1 MTVTERQASASE
13 PEQER
18 SAPRRR
24 LVIRGRSL
32 EPVALP
38 LTWLAIIILFSVLR
52 PAVFPT
58 AANAAS
64 ILSSQAVLVVLT
76 LGVLAP
82 LTVGDLDVSAAAVVG
97 LSAMMLVILTV
108 NLHINVVLA
117 VVLTIAGS
125 SLVGLL
131 NGVCSALLGLDTLIV
146 TLATGSLVAG
156 ITSWI
161 SNNNTITGLPQVL
174 VQLVVANHFLGVSL
188 EFYYGLALCL
198 VVFYL
203 LRYTPLGRR
212 MLIVGQARDVAWLSG
227 INVRRVRLG
236 SLVFSATL
244 AGLAGVLY
252 AGTSGSASSA
262 GGAELLLPAYAAAF
276 LGATTITPGRFNPF
290 GSFIAVYFL
299 VTGITGLQLLGA
311 QNYVQQIFYGAALLI
326 AVTVSIL
333 VKRSP
338 RAKTQTTAGD
348 APQLSLSRG
357 AASSARPRPA
367 SPRILPDVRHLRSA
381 RARGR

>member
-1 MTVTERQASASE
+1 MTVTERQAAASG
-13 PEQER
+13 PEQDR
-18 SAPRRR
+18 GAPRR
-24 LVIRGRSL
+24 LVVRRRSL

-38 LTWLAIIILFSVLR
+38 ITWLAVIILFSILR
-52 PAVFPT
+52 PQLFPT

-64 ILSSQAVLVVLT
+64 ILSSQAVLVTLT
-76 LGVLAP
+76 LGILAP
-82 LTVGDLDVSAAAVVG
+82 LTVGDLDISAAAVVG
-97 LSAMMLVILTV
+97 LSAMMLVILTA
-108 NLHINVVLA
+108 NLHINVLLA
-117 VVLTIAGS
+117 VVLTIACA

-156 ITSWI
+156 ITAWI

-174 VQLVVANHFLGVSL
+174 VQVVVGDHFLGVSL
-188 EFYYGLALCL
+188 EFFYGLALCL

-227 INVRRVRLG
+227 INVRRVRMG
-236 SLVFSATL
+236 SLVFSATF

-252 AGTSGSASSA
+252 AGTSGSAEPA

-290 GSFIAVYFL
+290 GSLIAVYFL

-338 RAKTQTTAGD
+338 RAKTPTAAGD
-348 APQLSLSRG
+348 AP
-357 AASSARPRPA
+357 
-367 SPRILPDVRHLRSA
+367 
-381 RARGR
+381 

>member
-1 MTVTERQASASE
+1 MTVTERQAAASG
-13 PEQER
+13 PEQEGA
-18 SAPRRR
+18 APRRR
-24 LVIRGRSL
+24 LVRRRSL
-32 EPVALP
+32 EPIALP
-38 LTWLAIIILFSVLR
+38 LTWLAVIILFSVLR
-52 PAVFPT
+52 PHVFPT
-58 AANAAS
+58 TANAAS

-76 LGVLAP
+76 LAVLAP
-82 LTVGDLDVSAAAVVG
+82 LTVGDLDVSAASVVG
-97 LSAMMLVILTV
+97 LSAMLLVILTA

-117 VVLTIAGS
+117 VLITIACSG
-125 SLVGLL
+125 LVGLL

-156 ITSWI
+156 ITAWI
-161 SNNNTITGLPQVL
+161 SDNNTITGLSPVI
-174 VQLVVANHFLGVSL
+174 VRLVVADHFLGVSL
-188 EFYYGLALCL
+188 EFFYGLALCL

-203 LRYTPLGRR
+203 LRYTPIGRR
-212 MLIVGQARDVAWLSG
+212 MLIVGQAREVAWLSG
-227 INVRRVRLG
+227 INVRRVRVG
-236 SLVFSATL
+236 SLVFCAAL

-252 AGTSGSASSA
+252 AGNSGSAEPA
-262 GGAELLLPAYAAAF
+262 GGTELLLPAYAAAF

-338 RAKTQTTAGD
+338 RARQASAAGED
-348 APQLSLSRG
+348 P
-357 AASSARPRPA
+357 
-367 SPRILPDVRHLRSA
+367 
-381 RARGR
+381 

>member
-1 MTVTERQASASE
+1 M
-13 PEQER
+13 
-18 SAPRRR
+18 
-24 LVIRGRSL
+24 
-32 EPVALP
+32 ALP
-38 LTWLAIIILFSVLR
+38 ITWLAVIILFSILR
-52 PAVFPT
+52 PALFPT

-64 ILSSQAVLVVLT
+64 ILSSQAVLVALT

-97 LSAMMLVILTV
+97 LSAMMLVILTA

-117 VVLTIAGS
+117 VVLTIACA

-156 ITSWI
+156 ITAWI

-174 VQLVVANHFLGVSL
+174 VQVVVADHFLGVSL
-188 EFYYGLALCL
+188 EFFYGLALCL

-227 INVRRVRLG
+227 INVRRVRMG
-236 SLVFSATL
+236 SLVFSATF

-252 AGTSGSASSA
+252 AGTSGSAPPA
-262 GGAELLLPAYAAAF
+262 GGAGAPAARLRGRVPGSNDDHAGPLQSIRLAHRRLLPGDRNHRPAAA
-276 LGATTITPGRFNPF
+276 
-290 GSFIAVYFL
+290 GS
-299 VTGITGLQLLGA
+299 TE
-311 QNYVQQIFYGAALLI
+311 
-326 AVTVSIL
+326 
-333 VKRSP
+333 
-338 RAKTQTTAGD
+338 
-348 APQLSLSRG
+348 
-357 AASSARPRPA
+357 
-367 SPRILPDVRHLRSA
+367 LRSA
-381 RARGR
+381 NLLRRGLADRGDRVDSG

>member
-1 MTVTERQASASE
+1 MTVTERQAAASG

-18 SAPRRR
+18 SKPRR
-24 LVIRGRSL
+24 LVLRGRSL

-38 LTWLAIIILFSVLR
+38 LTWLATIILFSVLR

-58 AANAAS
+58 SANAAS
-64 ILSSQAVLVVLT
+64 ILSSQAVLVVVT
-76 LGVLAP
+76 LAVLAP
-82 LTVGDLDVSAAAVVG
+82 LTVGDLDISAAAVVG
-97 LSAMMLVILTV
+97 LSAMMLVILTA
-108 NLHINVVLA
+108 NLHFNVILA
-117 VVLTIAGS
+117 VVLTIAAC
-125 SLVGLL
+125 SLVGVL
-131 NGVCSALLGLDTLIV
+131 NGVCSALFGLDTLIV
-146 TLATGSLVAG
+146 TLATGSLVGG
-156 ITSWI
+156 ITAWI
-161 SNNNTITGLPQVL
+161 SDNNTITGLPQVL
-174 VQLVVANHFLGVSL
+174 VSLVVADHFLGVSL
-188 EFYYGLALCL
+188 EFFYGLALCIA
-198 VVFYL
+198 VFYL

-227 INVRRVRLG
+227 INVRRVRMG

-252 AGTSGSASSA
+252 AGTSGSAEPA
-262 GGAELLLPAYAAAF
+262 GGTELLLPAYAAAF

-290 GSFIAVYFL
+290 GSLIAVYFL

-338 RAKTQTTAGD
+338 RAAAGIAARD
-348 APQLSLSRG
+348 AP
-357 AASSARPRPA
+357 
-367 SPRILPDVRHLRSA
+367 
-381 RARGR
+381 

>member
-1 MTVTERQASASE
+1 MTVTERQAAASG
-13 PEQER
+13 PEQQR
-18 SAPRRR
+18 GTPRR
-24 LVIRGRSL
+24 LSLRGRSL

-38 LTWLAIIILFSVLR
+38 LTWLAVIILFSILR
-52 PAVFPT
+52 PQVFPT
-58 AANAAS
+58 TANAAS

-82 LTVGDLDVSAAAVVG
+82 LTVGDLDVSAASVVG
-97 LSAMMLVILTV
+97 LSAMMLVILTA

-117 VVLTIAGS
+117 VVVTIGAC
-125 SLVGLL
+125 SLVGVL

-156 ITSWI
+156 ITAWI
-161 SNNNTITGLPQVL
+161 SDNNTITGLPQVL
-174 VQLVVANHFLGVSL
+174 VQLVVADHFLGVSL
-188 EFYYGLALCL
+188 EFFYGAALCV

-227 INVRRVRLG
+227 INVRRVRMG
-236 SLVFSATL
+236 ALVFSATF
-244 AGLAGVLY
+244 AALAGVLY
-252 AGTSGSASSA
+252 AGTSGSAEPA

-276 LGATTITPGRFNPF
+276 LGATTISPGRFNPF

-338 RAKTQTTAGD
+338 RATA
-348 APQLSLSRG
+348 AT
-357 AASSARPRPA
+357 AAGEVS
-367 SPRILPDVRHLRSA
+367 
-381 RARGR
+381 

>member
-1 MTVTERQASASE
+1 MTVAERQAAASE
-13 PEQER
+13 PGQER

-38 LTWLAIIILFSVLR
+38 ITWLAIIILFSVLR
-52 PAVFPT
+52 PGVFPT

-108 NLHINVVLA
+108 NLHMNVVLA
-117 VVLTIAGS
+117 VVLAIAGS

-156 ITSWI
+156 ITAWI

-174 VQLVVANHFLGVSL
+174 VQLVVADHFLGVSL

-244 AGLAGVLY
+244 AGVAGVLY
-252 AGTSGSASSA
+252 AGTSGSAASA

-338 RAKTQTTAGD
+338 RAKTPTAAGD
-348 APQLSLSRG
+348 AR
-357 AASSARPRPA
+357 
-367 SPRILPDVRHLRSA
+367 
-381 RARGR
+381 

>member
-1 MTVTERQASASE
+1 MTVTERQAAASE
-13 PEQER
+13 PEQTR
-18 SAPRRR
+18 SAPRR
-24 LVIRGRSL
+24 LALRGHSL

-38 LTWLAIIILFSVLR
+38 LTWLAVIILFSVLR

-58 AANAAS
+58 SANVAS

-82 LTVGDLDVSAAAVVG
+82 LTVGDLDVSAASVVG
-97 LSAMMLVILTV
+97 LSAMMLVILTA
-108 NLHINVVLA
+108 NLHMNVVLA
-117 VVLTIAGS
+117 VLLTVAAC
-125 SLVGLL
+125 SLVGVL

-156 ITSWI
+156 ITAWI
-161 SNNNTITGLPQVL
+161 SDNNTITGLPQVL
-174 VQLVVANHFLGVSL
+174 VQLVVADHFLGVSL
-188 EFYYGLALCL
+188 EFYYGLALCFI
-198 VVFYL
+198 VFYL

-244 AGLAGVLY
+244 AGLAGILY
-252 AGTSGSASSA
+252 AGTSGSAEPA

-290 GSFIAVYFL
+290 GSLIAVYFL

-311 QNYVQQIFYGAALLI
+311 QDYVQQIFYGAALLI

-333 VKRSP
+333 VKRAP
-338 RAKTQTTAGD
+338 RAATATTAGD
-348 APQLSLSRG
+348 AP
-357 AASSARPRPA
+357 
-367 SPRILPDVRHLRSA
+367 
-381 RARGR
+381 

>member
-1 MTVTERQASASE
+1 MTVTERQAAASG
-13 PEQER
+13 PEQQR
-18 SAPRRR
+18 GTSRR
-24 LVIRGRSL
+24 LALRGRSL

-38 LTWLAIIILFSVLR
+38 LTWLAVIILFSILR
-52 PAVFPT
+52 PQVFPT
-58 AANAAS
+58 TANAAS

-97 LSAMMLVILTV
+97 LSAMMLVILTT

-117 VVLTIAGS
+117 VVATIGAC
-125 SLVGLL
+125 SLVGVL

-156 ITSWI
+156 ITAWI
-161 SNNNTITGLPQVL
+161 SDNNTITGLPQVL
-174 VQLVVANHFLGVSL
+174 VQLVVADHFLGVSL
-188 EFYYGLALCL
+188 EFFYGAALCL

-227 INVRRVRLG
+227 INVRRVRMG
-236 SLVFSATL
+236 ALVFSATF
-244 AGLAGVLY
+244 AALAGVLY
-252 AGTSGSASSA
+252 AGTSGSAS
-262 GGAELLLPAYAAAF
+262 LPAVRSSCCP
-276 LGATTITPGRFNPF
+276 LIGRVPGATTISPGRFSPF

-326 AVTVSIL
+326 AVTVFIL

-338 RAKTQTTAGD
+338 RATA
-348 APQLSLSRG
+348 AT
-357 AASSARPRPA
+357 AAGEA
-367 SPRILPDVRHLRSA
+367 S
-381 RARGR
+381 

>member
-1 MTVTERQASASE
+1 MTVTERQAAASG

-24 LVIRGRSL
+24 FVRRRSL
-32 EPVALP
+32 EPIALP
-38 LTWLAIIILFSVLR
+38 VTWLVVIILFSILR
-52 PAVFPT
+52 PHVFPT
-58 AANAAS
+58 TANAAS

-82 LTVGDLDVSAAAVVG
+82 LTVGDLDVSAASVVG
-97 LSAMMLVILTV
+97 LSAMMLVILTA
-108 NLHINVVLA
+108 NLHVNVVLA
-117 VVLTIAGS
+117 VVLTIAGA

-156 ITSWI
+156 ITAWI
-161 SNNNTITGLPQVL
+161 SNNNTITGLSPVI
-174 VQLVVANHFLGVSL
+174 VQLVVADHFLGVSL
-188 EFYYGLALCL
+188 EFFYGLALCL

-212 MLIVGQARDVAWLSG
+212 MLIVGQAREVAWLSG
-227 INVRRVRLG
+227 INVRRVRMG
-236 SLVFSATL
+236 SLVFCATL

-252 AGTSGSASSA
+252 AGTSGSAEPA
-262 GGAELLLPAYAAAF
+262 GGTELLLPAYAAAF

-338 RAKTQTTAGD
+338 RAKTPTAAGEG
-348 APQLSLSRG
+348 PSLSSSRG
-357 AASSARPRPA
+357 A
-367 SPRILPDVRHLRSA
+367 VRSR
-381 RARGR
+381 RD